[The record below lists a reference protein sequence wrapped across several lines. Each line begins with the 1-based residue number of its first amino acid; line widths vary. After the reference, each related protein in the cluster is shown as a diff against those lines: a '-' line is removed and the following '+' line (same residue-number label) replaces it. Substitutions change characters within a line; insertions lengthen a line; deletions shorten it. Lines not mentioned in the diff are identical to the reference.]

1 MSVEIDITAMPTKVI
16 ACTPTKNRRWTY
28 RFSRECMDRQER
40 KADLWIVLDNSTNPE
55 EDWTIAQENP
65 IVKYERI
72 EGEKPIGWL
81 RNRCLDLALAE
92 GADYIVFWDDDDYYP
107 PKRISGGLEAL
118 AKNPDAD
125 LAGSS
130 LMYLLVVPENA
141 LLTTGPF
148 HDRHA
153 TAATWTLRRK
163 TAEQNRFDPDKTK
176 GEEVTF
182 TKDWALKVAQ
192 VNAEECIV
200 VMGHNRNTVNKSDV
214 YKRPRIYNGE
224 IKNEANGKMV
234 FRVRWPVPWDIWKAT
249 FSV

>member
-1 MSVEIDITAMPTKVI
+1 MPNKVV

-28 RFSRECMDRQER
+28 RFSRDCMDRQER

-55 EDWTIAQENP
+55 EDWSVAQENP
-65 IVKYERI
+65 IVKYERV

-107 PKRISGGLEAL
+107 PKRISSGVEAL
-118 AKNPDAD
+118 EKNPNAD

-130 LMYLLVVPENA
+130 LMYLLVIPENA

-148 HDRHA
+148 HERHA

-163 TAEQNRFDPDKTK
+163 TAEQNRFDPEKLR

-182 TKDWALKVAQ
+182 TKDWALNVAQ
-192 VNAEECIV
+192 VKAEDCIV
-200 VMGHNRNTVNKSDV
+200 VMGHTRNTVNKSDV
-214 YKRPRIYNGE
+214 YKRPQVYNGE
-224 IKNEANGKMV
+224 IKNSANGKMV
-234 FRVRWPVPWDIWKAT
+234 FRVRWPVPWDIWRST

>member
-1 MSVEIDITAMPTKVI
+1 METDITAMPTKVI

-55 EDWTIAQENP
+55 EDWSVSQENP
-65 IVKYERI
+65 IVKYERV

-125 LAGSS
+125 FAGSS

-148 HDRHA
+148 HANHA

-163 TAEQNRFDPDKTK
+163 TAEQNRFDPEKLR

-200 VMGHNRNTVNKSDV
+200 VMGHTRNTVNKSDV
-214 YKRPRIYNGE
+214 YKRPRMYNGE
-224 IKNEANGKMV
+224 IKNEINGKMV

-249 FSV
+249 FFV